1 MSYFLSVNCAQAKM
15 QTDMAKMQ
23 LDAQKAQMDD
33 DRKRDQMDQDMII
46 KGAELL
52 AKTGTT
58 IDTNEIKRLQAGL
71 RKPGGEQVQ

>member
-1 MSYFLSVNCAQAKM
+1 
-15 QTDMAKMQ
+15 
-23 LDAQKAQMDD
+23 MDD

-46 KGAELL
+46 KSAELL